1 MPSLCEAVASNALR
15 LAEWGAVLL
24 VCIHVGPLQREDV
37 WDIHRHMTTGASMD
51 ALDGTGM
58 LDERH
63 RRRHYL
69 LLGLYEANKREFWWS
84 ALYRLGQELAQL
96 VQPLLLADI
105 LRFLGD
111 PSVPVRRGVLSC
123 TLLFC
128 AACLK
133 TLLENHYFITCVRAG
148 IRARAACIHLV
159 YQLRA
164 AIEMQYL
171 HAAFVCSICMENWYG
186 NIYVRTLR
194 IHAAEQ
200 LREGAA
206 AERCEHSGCASPALS
221 PLLLISSYN
230 SEKSLCGA
238 ESSTGQIVNLMSSDA
253 GRMQWALPFMHWM
266 PAGLLQIAI
275 AVSMLWGLLGPS
287 LLVGIIT
294 CAVLSP
300 LTAWTTTRFHKYN
313 SVVLQKRDVRVQKVN
328 ASFSSQL
335 ITRAY
340 VCAR

>member
-1 MPSLCEAVASNALR
+1 MASNALR

-37 WDIHRHMTTGASMD
+37 WDIHRHMTTAASMD

-133 TLLENHYFITCVRAG
+133 TLLENHYFITCM
-148 IRARAACIHLV
+148 RARGHPRTGC
-159 YQLRA
+159 
-164 AIEMQYL
+164 L
-171 HAAFVCSICMENWYG
+171 HPPGVPAPCSNRNAVSVCSICMQHLYG
-186 NIYVRTLR
+186 ELVWKYLCARITRT
-194 IHAAEQ
+194 
-200 LREGAA
+200 
-206 AERCEHSGCASPALS
+206 C
-221 PLLLISSYN
+221 
-230 SEKSLCGA
+230 CGA
-238 ESSTGQIVNLMSSDA
+238 V
-253 GRMQWALPFMHWM
+253 
-266 PAGLLQIAI
+266 
-275 AVSMLWGLLGPS
+275 
-287 LLVGIIT
+287 
-294 CAVLSP
+294 
-300 LTAWTTTRFHKYN
+300 TR
-313 SVVLQKRDVRVQKVN
+313 RR
-328 ASFSSQL
+328 
-335 ITRAY
+335 
-340 VCAR
+340 CG